1 MGKFALKTSD
11 CMMKARILL
20 SALLAVILGCGAVAA
35 QGLVRPTALQPG
47 DTVAIIS
54 PASACKARFVTGACG
69 VLRSWGYVP
78 VVWRHAL
85 GKHGSFAGTIEER
98 KSDLVE
104 VISDPSVKAVL
115 CSRGGYGSVQ
125 ELCEMDLDIFARY
138 PKWIVGYSDIT
149 AMHGAITA
157 QGVMSLH
164 APMCEHIDK
173 FDGTD
178 SCSRALRNILAGGLP
193 HYKVAADARN
203 RQGQASG
210 ILLGGNLALLNS
222 FTASRIDMLDH
233 YADRDVILFV
243 EDVGESLERLNRL
256 FYTLKING
264 TFDRIKGLI
273 VGSFSDVKYTLDFPH
288 VYDMVQSIVKD
299 YDFPVAYGFPVGHT
313 DDNYP
318 MIEGAQVTLT
328 VGPGGSELLFL
339 GN

>member
-1 MGKFALKTSD
+1 MMRMRKF
-11 CMMKARILL
+11 I
-20 SALLAVILGCGAVAA
+20 LLAVTLLVAGSVAFA
-35 QGLVRPTALQPG
+35 QGLVKPDALKPG
-47 DTVAIIS
+47 DKVAIIS
-54 PASACKARFVTGACG
+54 PASACKESYVMGACE
-69 VLRSWGYVP
+69 VLKQWGYEP
-78 VVWRHAL
+78 VLGRHAL
-85 GKHGSFAGTIEER
+85 GKNVSFSGTIEER

-104 VISDPSVKAVL
+104 ALTNPEIKAII
-115 CSRGGYGSVQ
+115 CTRGGYGSVQ
-125 ELCEMDLDIFARY
+125 ELCEMDLGIFARY

>member
-1 MGKFALKTSD
+1 MMRMKKF
-11 CMMKARILL
+11 I
-20 SALLAVILGCGAVAA
+20 LLAVTLLVAGSVAFA
-35 QGLVRPTALQPG
+35 QGLVKPDALKPG
-47 DTVAIIS
+47 DKVAIIS
-54 PASACKARFVTGACG
+54 PASACKESYVMGACE
-69 VLRSWGYVP
+69 VLKQWGYEP
-78 VVWRHAL
+78 VLGRHAL
-85 GKHGSFAGTIEER
+85 GKNVSFSGTIEER

-104 VISDPSVKAVL
+104 ALTNPEIKAII
-115 CSRGGYGSVQ
+115 CTRGGYGSVQ
-125 ELCEMDLDIFARY
+125 ELCEMDLGIFARY

-173 FDGTD
+173 FDGAD

-203 RQGQASG
+203 RQGQACG
-210 ILLGGNLALLNS
+210 ILLGGNLDLLNS

-264 TFDRIKGLI
+264 TFDRILLKYLSPDPATAMKPARPQMAPEMAM
-273 VGSFSDVKYTLDFPH
+273 VRMVTFFTWMPAYRAVFSLSPTTEI
-288 VYDMVQSIVKD
+288 S
-299 YDFPVAYGFPVGHT
+299 
-313 DDNYP
+313 YP
-318 MIEGAQVTLT
+318 CLEYRR
-328 VGPGGSELLFL
+328 
-339 GN
+339 

>member
-20 SALLAVILGCGAVAA
+20 SALLTVILGCGAVAA

-125 ELCEMDLDIFARY
+125 ELCEMDLKVFSQN
-138 PKWIVGYSDIT
+138 PKWLIGYSDIT
-149 AMHGAITA
+149 AMHGAVTS

-164 APMCEHIDK
+164 APMCEHLAK
-173 FDGTD
+173 FEGAD
-178 SCSRALRNILAGGLP
+178 SCSLALRGILSGGMP
-193 HYKVAADARN
+193 HYEVAADRRN
-203 RQGQASG
+203 RQGRASG
-210 ILLGGNLALLNS
+210 LLLGGNLALLNS
-222 FTASRIDMLDH
+222 FTASRIDMLSH
-233 YADRDVILFV
+233 YSDRDIILFV
-243 EDVGESLERLNRL
+243 ESVLELCCILISYTDLDPIFKTGDNVMIDRSPRRL
-256 FYTLKING
+256 G
-264 TFDRIKGLI
+264 
-273 VGSFSDVKYTLDFPH
+273 P
-288 VYDMVQSIVKD
+288 
-299 YDFPVAYGFPVGHT
+299 
-313 DDNYP
+313 
-318 MIEGAQVTLT
+318 EGPPDSAI
-328 VGPGGSELLFL
+328 PRSA
-339 GN
+339 